1 MAVEDPTPFQTWL
14 LVLNHMSQT
23 FFLLPRHSVDGIL
36 SMERLSAFEFFE
48 FKGLLF
54 FFFLNH
60 SFSNAENIFQSVH
73 MSKTGETSSFSKTI

>member
-36 SMERLSAFEFFE
+36 SMERLSTFEFFE

-54 FFFLNH
+54 FFF
-60 SFSNAENIFQSVH
+60 
-73 MSKTGETSSFSKTI
+73 